1 MAAIIDTNVIIRFLV
16 GDHKEHLEIATTL
29 FEAVARREKEIIIL
43 DTVLMETLFVMVKF
57 YGLDKEEV
65 VSDLKAIIALDGVIK
80 SDKMILFEALS
91 LHVNKNIDFVDALIC
106 SKCALQGHEKIAFIE
121 SMIRPME

>member
-16 GDHKEHLEIATTL
+16 GDHKERLELATTL
-29 FEAVARREKEIIIL
+29 FEAVARREQEIIIL

-65 VSDLKAIIALDGVIK
+65 VSDLKAIIALDGVIN

-106 SKCALQGHEKIAFIE
+106 AKCALQGHEKISFDADVK
-121 SMIRPME
+121 RC